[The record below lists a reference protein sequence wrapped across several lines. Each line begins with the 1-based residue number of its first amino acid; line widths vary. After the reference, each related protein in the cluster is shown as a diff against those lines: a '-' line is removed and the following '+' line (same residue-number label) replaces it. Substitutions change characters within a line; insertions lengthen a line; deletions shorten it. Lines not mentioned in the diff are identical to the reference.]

1 MIRLSPSEV
10 ARYYATR
17 VPDLPHRGNH
27 WRGRCPLHQ
36 GKGYNLSVNPET
48 GLWRCW
54 SSCGRGGD
62 IISFEM
68 ALSGSPWYEAV
79 AEVEHIVG
87 RGLLY
92 RPANRFERRLL
103 AERRER
109 EGRESREAELFR
121 IAASSIADL
130 ILEDLPEA
138 VPERFGPT
146 QLLLSISRASRTD
159 LLAIYRDWKDS
170 EPELTAGLVF
180 AGEQAWSRRCD
191 DLARFITTLAGAKDA
206 A

>member
-1 MIRLSPSEV
+1 M
-10 ARYYATR
+10 
-17 VPDLPHRGNH
+17 GN
-27 WRGRCPLHQ
+27 
-36 GKGYNLSVNPET
+36 NFSVNPEN
-48 GLWRCW
+48 GMWRCW

-62 IISFEM
+62 II
-68 ALSGSPWYEAV
+68 ALETALTGAAWRDAV
-79 AEVEHIVG
+79 AEVERIVG
-87 RGLLY
+87 RALLD

-109 EGRESREAELFR
+109 ECRELREAEFFR
-121 IAASSIADL
+121 IAASSIAEL
-130 ILEDLPEA
+130 ILGDLPEA

-146 QLLLSISRASRTD
+146 QLLLRLRRANGAA

-191 DLARFITTLAGAKDA
+191 DLARFITTLTGVKDA